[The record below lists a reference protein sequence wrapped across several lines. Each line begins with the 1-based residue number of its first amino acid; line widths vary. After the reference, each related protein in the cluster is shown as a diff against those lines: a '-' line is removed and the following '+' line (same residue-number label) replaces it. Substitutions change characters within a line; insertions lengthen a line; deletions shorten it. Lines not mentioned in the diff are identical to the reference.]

1 MLKSLLK
8 SLGRAG
14 QPGDQRT
21 AEREQ
26 VIAGNAIIN
35 GVPCPLVNWSPVGF
49 LVREYRG
56 DHHPGD
62 RAQLAVKVDAPQQS
76 FDFTCSALVVR
87 VDRKTGEFAGIFVNM
102 ADEDRQALH
111 RHFGQ

>member
-8 SLGRAG
+8 NLGR
-14 QPGDQRT
+14 PGRQEDQRR
-21 AEREQ
+21 AEREE
-26 VIAGNAIIN
+26 VIDGSAIIN
-35 GVPCPLVNWSPVGF
+35 GIPCPLVNWSPVGF

-62 RAQLAVKVDAPQQS
+62 RAQLAVKVDAPDQS

-102 ADEDRQALH
+102 ADEDRQALQ